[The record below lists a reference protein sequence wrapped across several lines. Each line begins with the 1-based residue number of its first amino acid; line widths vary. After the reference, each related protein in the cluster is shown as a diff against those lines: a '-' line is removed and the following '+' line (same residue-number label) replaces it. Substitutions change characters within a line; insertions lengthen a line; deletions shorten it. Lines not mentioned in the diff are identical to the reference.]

1 MASGG
6 KCLLFCRKNLKK
18 NKLNNK
24 SPTIKTN
31 KDYLILNNCKYKLV
45 PEV

>member
-6 KCLLFCRKNLKK
+6 KYLFFVARIKK
-18 NKLNNK
+18 NMFSNK

-31 KDYLILNNCKYKLV
+31 KDYLILNNCKYILV